1 MPVHP
6 HSVQCMVRSLE
17 GFILIELVGFGATGE
32 VWRAR
37 PDGGG
42 PEVALKWLTDEAV
55 DTDLLSAADL
65 HEFQHP
71 HVARLLDLRR
81 DGPKVVLVHEFVAGV
96 SLATLL
102 TERDHL
108 SGAEVVTLLTP
119 MADALG
125 AAHDAGLLH
134 GNLSP
139 TAVLVTPDG
148 RPMLTDLGV
157 WQGMGPTASGTAR
170 LDYLDPAVAR
180 GGPITSASDVFGVAA
195 IGYHALTGRPPWTAG
210 NAALSWEQAAEARGV
225 DLQPLHASTPSP
237 LADVIARGLSEQ
249 PRHRGS
255 AQALAADVRAAVEP
269 EPLHLAGP
277 YVWPDL
283 PPLEDDL
290 RPAARS
296 DAAPGGTA
304 LGGTALDGTASIDI
318 ASEVRR
324 GNSARHAA
332 APNTRRERDH
342 QRSAIRSIGQDRPL
356 LRHPRSS
363 LAAGVV
369 PRRAILGAF
378 AALALVGVIVLGLGW
393 NASKTVPAQAGGP
406 VGAVARVTEDGAS
419 SADGGPTDVDERALP
434 DSPRAWVSL
443 LSLLYERRAVAF
455 GTGATALLDQV
466 FTADSPQLL
475 TDTTELSRLVEA
487 GQVLRGFSPRVLEV
501 LEVAVDG
508 EHATIRITDEFVEY
522 ETVPAIDTRADAL
535 ATHPGRGPTQVSMT
549 LVLGEDGWRIHTAQ
563 RLG

>member
-1 MPVHP
+1 
-6 HSVQCMVRSLE
+6 MVRSLK

-55 DTDLLSAADL
+55 DTDLLSAAEL
-65 HEFQHP
+65 HEFEHP

-119 MADALG
+119 VADALG

-170 LDYLDPAVAR
+170 LEYLDPAVAR
-180 GGPITSASDVFGVAA
+180 GGPITSASDVFGLAA

-210 NAALSWEQAAEARGV
+210 NAAFSWELAAEARGV
-225 DLQPLHASTPSP
+225 DLQSLHASTPSP

-290 RPAARS
+290 RSATRS
-296 DAAPGGTA
+296 DASRGAAPSGAAPSGA
-304 LGGTALDGTASIDI
+304 APMDI
-318 ASEVRR
+318 ASEVRS

-332 APNTRRERDH
+332 APNTRRERDRA
-342 QRSAIRSIGQDRPL
+342 RSATRSIGQDRPL
-356 LRHPRSS
+356 LRHPRST

-369 PRRAILGAF
+369 PRRAIVGAL

-419 SADGGPTDVDERALP
+419 SADGGPTEVDELAVP
-434 DSPRAWVSL
+434 DSPRAWVAL

-475 TDTTELSRLVEA
+475 TDTTELSRLGEA

-508 EHATIRITDEFVEY
+508 AHATVQITDEFAEY
-522 ETVPAIDTRADAL
+522 ETVRAVDTRAEAL
-535 ATHPGRGPTQVSMT
+535 ATHPGRGPAQVSMT

>member
-1 MPVHP
+1 
-6 HSVQCMVRSLE
+6 MVRSLE

-55 DTDLLSAADL
+55 DTDLLSAAAL
-65 HEFQHP
+65 HEFEHP

-119 MADALG
+119 VADALG

-170 LDYLDPAVAR
+170 LEYLDPAVAR
-180 GGPITSASDVFGVAA
+180 GGPITSASDVFGLAA

-210 NAALSWEQAAEARGV
+210 NAAVSWELAAEARGV

-283 PPLEDDL
+283 PPLKDDL
-290 RPAARS
+290 RSATRS
-296 DAAPGGTA
+296 DASRGAALSGAAPM
-304 LGGTALDGTASIDI
+304 DI
-318 ASEVRR
+318 ASEVRS

-332 APNTRRERDH
+332 APNTRRERD
-342 QRSAIRSIGQDRPL
+342 RACSATRSIGQDRPL
-356 LRHPRSS
+356 LRHPRST

-369 PRRAILGAF
+369 PRRAIVGAL

-419 SADGGPTDVDERALP
+419 SADGGPTEVDELAVP
-434 DSPRAWVSL
+434 DSPRAWVAL

-508 EHATIRITDEFVEY
+508 AHATVQITDEFAEY
-522 ETVPAIDTRADAL
+522 ETVRAVDTRAEAL
-535 ATHPGRGPTQVSMT
+535 ATHPGRGPAQVSMT